1 MNKEN
6 FATELEIKA
15 RKELL
20 KKLKQ
25 TQAHLHQQA
34 QKKLNKR
41 KEKIKAASEY
51 ESIEEA
57 HNAYG
62 YDLISEEEFNNIKT
76 IFEKGENYVEHQI
89 SPQEAAETILNRI
102 MENLIYEIKCFEFD
116 LLPPEKQAKILQHKV
131 NKNEKK

>member
-6 FATELEIKA
+6 IATELEIKA

-25 TQAHLHQQA
+25 TQARLHQQA

-41 KEKIKAASEY
+41 KEEIKAASEY

-57 HNAYG
+57 HTAYG

-76 IFEKGENYVEHQI
+76 IFEKGENYVENQI

-102 MENLIYEIKCFEFD
+102 METLIYEIRCFEFD
-116 LLPPEKQAKILQHKV
+116 LLPPKKQAKILQQKV
-131 NKNEKK
+131 NENEKK